1 MKRVKIVAFLLTL
14 MMVFAGCTNS
24 NNSSIDNPNNM
35 QNEPE
40 VNEGKVEPE
49 ITEETQVHEITEED
63 WKTIDYINANS
74 HLGGIEFMKKLDMD
88 VNVSLGPEGTPS
100 YVELS
105 GEGLVA
111 GYGYLVNELEG
122 KYICTVEINED
133 DFESDILG
141 VKNGDTVGDAI
152 SKLAEYGFSDYED
165 NPSRSQVIVKKGRIA
180 IILLYTSY
188 SEKSFEDY
196 TVYLVEAVLK

>member
-40 VNEGKVEPE
+40 VNEGNVEPE

-74 HLGGIEFMKKLDMD
+74 HLGGIEFMKKLDED
-88 VNVSLGPEGTPS
+88 VASFNPETFEG
-100 YVELS
+100 YVEYS
-105 GEGLVA
+105 EE
-111 GYGYLVNELEG
+111 YLIKGMCSFVPELEG
-122 KYICTVEINED
+122 KYISYIYINCND
-133 DFESDILG
+133 LESDILG
-141 VKNGDTVGDAI
+141 VKNGDTIGDALNI
-152 SKLAEYGFSDYED
+152 LAEQGFVDYED
-165 NPSRSQVIVKKGRIA
+165 NLPYHMVECTKGRIT
-180 IILLYTSY
+180 IVLSY
-188 SEKSFEDY
+188 DYESKKSLEYFDVSE
-196 TVYLVEAVLK
+196 VAVTLN